1 MKKISIIT
9 TTIVAIVIFS
19 SCSFGRYVPNA
30 VNINGNQTQV
40 ILTKANFRIVKHVST
55 QVFFTQRTFSFNSE
69 QLQQSAYNALRKEAD
84 LKGSQI
90 LINITLEEVDQ
101 IKYTF
106 LGIPKYAKQAIIVSG
121 TVIEFIDENTNIE
134 NTYSN
139 TTKNENSIKTKDS
152 LIVTTEQPL
161 KEIEVGSEES
171 INLSDK
177 TFLKA
182 CISLGLDKNG
192 DGEISEKEAYLVK
205 NLNIRFWGIKDLTG
219 IEHFK
224 YLKELDASKNLFSE
238 ADLSKNIY
246 LKKVK
251 ISSKRIT
258 KVILPKNSNT
268 ISIDIEKNKIIEK

>member
-121 TVIEFIDENTNIE
+121 TVIEFIDESTNIE

-139 TTKNENSIKTKDS
+139 TTKNENNTKKVTKEESIKN
-152 LIVTTEQPL
+152 
-161 KEIEVGSEES
+161 IEVDSEES
-171 INLSDK
+171 IKFPDK

-182 CISLGLDKNG
+182 CISLGLDKNNN
-192 DGEISEKEAYLVK
+192 GEISEKEAFLVK

-224 YLKELDASKNLFSE
+224 YLEKLDASKNLFSE
-238 ADLSKNIY
+238 IDLSKNIY
-246 LKKVK
+246 LKEVK
-251 ISSKRIT
+251 INSKHIT